1 MSTLSYLLLGS
12 NLGDR
17 AARLARARA
26 YLAASAGE
34 IVEAS
39 AIYETAAWGV
49 EDQPDFL
56 NQVLAIATTLAP
68 DALLAACHAAEQQQG
83 RQRVLRWGAR
93 SLDVDILLFGN
104 EVIAT
109 PTLTVPHMALPFR
122 RFTLVPLTEIA
133 PQLVHPQLHQT
144 ITELLAA
151 CPDPLPVW
159 LYKPGNE

>member
-1 MSTLSYLLLGS
+1 MSTLCYLLLGS
-12 NLGDR
+12 NLGNR
-17 AARLARARA
+17 AARLAQARS
-26 YLAASAGE
+26 YLGASAGE
-34 IVEAS
+34 IVAAS

-68 DALLAACHAAEQQQG
+68 AALLVACQAAEQQQG

-93 SLDVDILLFGN
+93 SLDVDILLFGD
-104 EVIAT
+104 EVLAT

-122 RFTLVPLTEIA
+122 RFTLVPLAEIA
-133 PQLVHPQLHQT
+133 PQLMHPQLHQP
-144 ITELLAA
+144 IAELLAA

-159 LYKPGNE
+159 LYKQENE